1 MDGQLKKKNSQ
12 FRCSGQRNRSYR
24 TELTVKAI
32 DPIACLPGKE
42 AVMQRHGQLWG
53 RVLHRRVPQGAAC
66 SAVACS
72 KGRRAG
78 MGRAGSEVL
87 QSDTQRKQT
96 EGELRPVQISSVGAT
111 LRRAGTELAWSA
123 RQRRP
128 QMLPEAG

>member
-32 DPIACLPGKE
+32 DPTTCLPEKE
-42 AVMQRHGQLWG
+42 AVMQRHDQLWG
-53 RVLHRRVPQGAAC
+53 RVLHRRVLQGAAC

-78 MGRAGSEVL
+78 MGGAGFEVL
-87 QSDTQRKQT
+87 HYDTQRKRT
-96 EGELRPVQISSVGAT
+96 EGELRPVQISPVGAA
-111 LRRAGTELAWSA
+111 L
-123 RQRRP
+123 
-128 QMLPEAG
+128 